1 MRRNIVKLPRRQFLH
16 LAAGAAALPGLSRV
30 ALALDYPTRPIH
42 WVIGFPPGGGATIVA
57 RIMGRWLSER
67 LGQQVVIENKPGAGT
82 NIATEAV
89 VNAPPD
95 GYTLLWVGISNAI
108 NAMLY
113 VDLPFDFLRD
123 IAPVAGLVI
132 YPLVIEAN
140 PSVPAKNIAELV
152 ALAKDNPGKITMASY
167 GTGTI
172 SHVAGEL
179 FKRKLG
185 VNMVHVPYRGGAPMV
200 TDLLGGQVQVGIDV
214 VAASLPHIRS
224 GALRALAV
232 TTASRLEALPD
243 VPTVAETIPGYE
255 AVAWTGVGVPGGTP
269 EAIIKL
275 LNREINAGL
284 VDPTI
289 KAQLTELT
297 VTPMVVTPAE
307 FGAYMTAETEKWTRV
322 IKLAGIK
329 ME

>member
-1 MRRNIVKLPRRQFLH
+1 MKFPRRDILRI
-16 LAAGAAALPGLSRV
+16 AGATAVTAAVPGV
-30 ALALDYPTRPIH
+30 ASAFDYPNRPIH
-42 WVIGFPPGGGATIVA
+42 WIIGFPPGGGADIVS
-57 RIMGRWLSER
+57 RIMGRWLSEH

-89 VNAPPD
+89 INAPPD
-95 GYTLLWVGISNAI
+95 GYTLLWAGISNAI
-108 NAMLY
+108 NAKMYAGLS
-113 VDLPFDFLRD
+113 FDFLRD

-140 PSVPAKNIAELV
+140 PSVPAKSIAELV

-179 FKRKLG
+179 FKTRVG
-185 VNMVHVPYRGGAPMV
+185 INMVHVPYRGGAPMV
-200 TDLLGGQVQVGIDV
+200 SDLLGGQVQVGIDV

-224 GALRALAV
+224 GALRPLAV
-232 TTASRLEALPD
+232 TTAARLEALPD
-243 VPTVAETIPGYE
+243 VATVAETIPGYE
-255 AVAWTGVGVPGGTP
+255 AVAWTGVGVPHGTS

-289 KAQLTELT
+289 KARLTDLT
-297 VTPMVVTPAE
+297 VTPMVFTPAE
-307 FGAYMTAETEKWTRV
+307 FGAYMTAETEKWTKV

-329 ME
+329 AE

>member
-1 MRRNIVKLPRRQFLH
+1 MKLARRSFLH
-16 LAAGAAALPGLSRV
+16 LAAGAAALPGVSRG

-42 WVIGFPPGGGATIVA
+42 WIIGFPPGGGATIVA
-57 RIMGRWLSER
+57 RIIGRWLSER

-89 VNAPPD
+89 VNAPAD
-95 GYTLLWVGISNAI
+95 GYTLLWAGISNAI

-113 VDLPFDFLRD
+113 ADLPFDFLRD

-132 YPLVIEAN
+132 YPLVIETN
-140 PSVPAKNIAELV
+140 PSVPVKNIAELV

-179 FKRKLG
+179 FRRDLG
-185 VNMVHVPYRGGAPMV
+185 INMVHVPYRGGAPMV

-232 TTASRLEALPD
+232 TTAARLEALPD
-243 VPTVAETIPGYE
+243 VPSVAETIPGYE
-255 AVAWTGVGVPGGTP
+255 AVAWTGVGVPRGTP

-289 KAQLTELT
+289 NAQLTELT
-297 VTPMVVTPAE
+297 VTPLVVTPAE

-322 IKLAGIK
+322 ITLASIK

>member
-1 MRRNIVKLPRRQFLH
+1 M
-16 LAAGAAALPGLSRV
+16 
-30 ALALDYPTRPIH
+30 
-42 WVIGFPPGGGATIVA
+42 A

-95 GYTLLWVGISNAI
+95 GYTLLWVGTSNAI

-152 ALAKDNPGKITMASY
+152 ALAKDNPGKITMASF

-179 FKRKLG
+179 FKRELG

-232 TTASRLEALPD
+232 TTAARLEALPD

-255 AVAWTGVGVPGGTP
+255 AVAWTGIGVPRGTP
-269 EAIIKL
+269 EATIKL

-297 VTPMVVTPAE
+297 VTPIVVTPAE

>member
-1 MRRNIVKLPRRQFLH
+1 MKLARRSFLH
-16 LAAGAAALPGLSRV
+16 LAAGAAALPGVSRG

-42 WVIGFPPGGGATIVA
+42 WIIGFPPGGGATIVA
-57 RIMGRWLSER
+57 RIIGRWLSER

-89 VNAPPD
+89 VNAPAD
-95 GYTLLWVGISNAI
+95 GYTLLWAGISNAI

-113 VDLPFDFLRD
+113 ADLPFDFLRD

-132 YPLVIEAN
+132 YPLVIETN
-140 PSVPAKNIAELV
+140 PSVPVKNIAELV

-179 FKRKLG
+179 FKRDLG
-185 VNMVHVPYRGGAPMV
+185 INMVHVPYRGGAPMV

-232 TTASRLEALPD
+232 TTAARLEALPD
-243 VPTVAETIPGYE
+243 VPSVAETIPGYE
-255 AVAWTGVGVPGGTP
+255 AVAWTGVGVPRGTP

-289 KAQLTELT
+289 NAQLTELT
-297 VTPMVVTPAE
+297 VTPLVVTPAE

-322 IKLAGIK
+322 ITLASIK